1 MLSGFAQG
9 LVETGG
15 FEGIFVLSLAM
26 IMGHALGD
34 YPLQGAFLASCKNRN
49 TDSSIFFGGSNIPS
63 GLWIHALTAHSLI
76 QAGLVWIITG
86 SFAVSMIEL
95 VIHWITDF
103 VRCEGWISYN
113 VDQAIHAGCKIAYAV
128 LLVYGIL

>member
-1 MLSGFAQG
+1 MLSEFANG

-15 FEGIFVLSLAM
+15 LEGFFLLSMAL
-26 IMGHALGD
+26 IMGHMLGD

-49 TDSSIFFGGSNIPS
+49 TDSSIFFGSSTVPE

-76 QAGLVWIITG
+76 QAGIVWIITG
-86 SFAVSMIEL
+86 SLAVTMVEL

-103 VRCEGWISYN
+103 VRCEEWISFN
-113 VDQAIHAGCKIAYAV
+113 MDQAIHVGCKIVFAF
-128 LLVYGIL
+128 LLVKEVI